1 MKNKYILGHAR
12 KTGGLNSKGNT
23 LHGIAS
29 AFSLD
34 RDSEVLLPSA
44 FEKSI
49 PPFLEKNPILLW
61 NHDTATPIGR
71 VEKMSV
77 QDNEVPFEATFA
89 DTPKAQEIKS
99 LFKAGVLNAVS
110 VGFTPLEWTDEP
122 VFEGQKGATI
132 TEVELFELSAVS
144 VPANRDAIAQMKSAM
159 SGIVDD
165 VAKFEWAKSLDLDFA
180 KKEIQSVDEESDEDF
195 LMEAVKRIDRL
206 FGSEYPDGVRKKL
219 DLLRLQLLPHWEPN
233 TPNAEK
239 DLCLDNCGLDEAIS
253 LIRSI

>member
-34 RDSEVLLPSA
+34 RDGEVLLPSA

-49 PPFLEKNPILLW
+49 PLFLEKNPILLW
-61 NHDTATPIGR
+61 NHDTGSPIGR

-77 QDNEVPFEATFA
+77 KDNEVPFEATFA

-110 VGFTPLEWTDEP
+110 VGFTPLEWTEEP
-122 VFEGQKGATI
+122 VFEGQKGITI

-165 VAKFEWAKSLDLDFA
+165 VSQFEWAKSLDFA
-180 KKEIQSVDEESDEDF
+180 KKEIQSVEKQSDEDF
-195 LMEAVKRIDRL
+195 LMEAAKRIDRL
-206 FGSEYPDGVRKKL
+206 FGGDVPDGVRKKL

-233 TPNAEK
+233 TQNAEK
-239 DLCLDNCGLDEAIS
+239 DLCLNNCGLDEAIT